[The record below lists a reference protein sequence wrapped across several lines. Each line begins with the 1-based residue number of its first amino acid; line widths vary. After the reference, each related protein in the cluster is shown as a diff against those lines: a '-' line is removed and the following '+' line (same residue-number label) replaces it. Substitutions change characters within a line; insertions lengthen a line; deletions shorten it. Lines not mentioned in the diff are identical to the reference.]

1 MSKSLGF
8 GNRHLASDA
17 AADVQSKLSAA
28 ANMKPQPLREDLPS
42 TQEVERI
49 VEAQEGTIRQQP
61 LKIARK
67 RKDKGIVQPLNMRV
81 RLATHNRFVEL
92 SKTLR
97 LPYDETLEW
106 LLQRAGV
113 DDEGRP
119 EGDAR

>member
-8 GNRHLASDA
+8 GNRHLDPDA
-17 AADVQSKLSAA
+17 AADVRSKLSAA

-42 TQEVERI
+42 AQEVERI

-106 LLQRAGV
+106 ILERAGV

-119 EGDAR
+119 EGNAR